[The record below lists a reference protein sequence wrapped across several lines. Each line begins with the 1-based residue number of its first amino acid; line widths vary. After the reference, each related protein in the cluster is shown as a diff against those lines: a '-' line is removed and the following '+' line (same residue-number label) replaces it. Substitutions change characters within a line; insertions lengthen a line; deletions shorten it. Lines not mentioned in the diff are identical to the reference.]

1 MERNIIYLWICA
13 LVIVHPVVHG
23 NQETSESPL
32 SEKLPSLLKMNND
45 LAFDLYKRLVE
56 LPEYKSKNIFFSP
69 FSIAMAI
76 SELTLGAG
84 GDTKNQIL
92 NGIGYNSTFFSNKEM
107 HELFHSLLE
116 EIDERKGV
124 DIDVGTAVYASEGLK
139 VIPEFFEK
147 MKDFYHSDG
156 FTVNFGDK
164 STVDK
169 INTYVK
175 EKTHGKIDKTVEELD
190 TNTVMFLLTYIYFKG
205 KWDMPFNPSKTS
217 EGKFHLDDTTSVP
230 VQMMHQSDFLKFHYD
245 MDLSTKVLCLDYND
259 SFAMFLAV
267 PDHVKNKTITDLE
280 NAASTQQIEKWRKSF
295 FKRKIDIYV
304 PKLSLK
310 SSYTLNDVLK
320 QMGMTDMFSGK
331 ADFSGISEDR
341 MMISEV
347 MHKASLDMDE
357 EGTTAAAVT
366 TVEFSRMSLPAQDVR
381 FDRPFMVFIVDQKN
395 DNILFFG
402 KVVNPTD

>member
-1 MERNIIYLWICA
+1 
-13 LVIVHPVVHG
+13 
-23 NQETSESPL
+23 
-32 SEKLPSLLKMNND
+32 
-45 LAFDLYKRLVE
+45 
-56 LPEYKSKNIFFSP
+56 
-69 FSIAMAI
+69 
-76 SELTLGAG
+76 
-84 GDTKNQIL
+84 
-92 NGIGYNSTFFSNKEM
+92 
-107 HELFHSLLE
+107 
-116 EIDERKGV
+116 
-124 DIDVGTAVYASEGLK
+124 
-139 VIPEFFEK
+139 
-147 MKDFYHSDG
+147 
-156 FTVNFGDK
+156 
-164 STVDK
+164 
-169 INTYVK
+169 
-175 EKTHGKIDKTVEELD
+175 
-190 TNTVMFLLTYIYFKG
+190 
-205 KWDMPFNPSKTS
+205 
-217 EGKFHLDDTTSVP
+217 
-230 VQMMHQSDFLKFHYD
+230 MMHQSDFLKFHYD